1 VLRKIWSAA
10 WRICALLL
18 IWGAL
23 LAPFL
28 IPFSRPSQLNIELAT
43 ATTLFISAWIM
54 RRLVERQP
62 LVSLGFTSR
71 HFLRDSAIGLSLG
84 IAMMTICVAFVLEL
98 GFARALPAVSP
109 SASAVALGAVAML
122 VNTFTQELLVRGYMQ
137 QTLNSVFGTAASIF
151 ASAVLF
157 VLLHAGVV
165 KSLLPAVNLFLAGML
180 LGLAYATT
188 GNLWL
193 PIALHF
199 GWNFTQEF
207 LGLVITG
214 HALFSGWRTLV
225 LEGPAIITGGD
236 FGIEG
241 GLPATAVTAAGIA
254 FVWIVFGRRY
264 SARQMAS
271 AAP

>member
-1 VLRKIWSAA
+1 MPRKIWSAV

-28 IPFSRPSQLNIELAT
+28 IPFSRPSRLNIELAT
-43 ATTLFISAWIM
+43 ATTLFTSVWIM
-54 RRLVERQP
+54 RSLVERQP
-62 LVSLGFTSR
+62 LVSLGFSSR
-71 HFLRDSAIGLSLG
+71 HFLRDSAVGLSLG
-84 IAMMTICVAFVLEL
+84 IAMMTICIAFVLAF
-98 GFARALPAVSP
+98 GFAHALPAVNP
-109 SASAVALGAVAML
+109 SVSAVGFGAVAML

-137 QTLNSVFGTAASIF
+137 QTLNSIFGAAASIYG
-151 ASAVLF
+151 AAVLF
-157 VLLHAGVV
+157 VLLHAGVLR
-165 KSLLPAVNLFLAGML
+165 SPLPALNLFLAGLL

-193 PIALHF
+193 PTALHF
-199 GWNFTQEF
+199 GWNFTQEL
-207 LGLVITG
+207 LGLVISG
-214 HALFSGWRTLV
+214 QRLFSGWRTVV
-225 LEGPAIITGGD
+225 LDGPAMITGGD

-241 GLPATAVTAAGIA
+241 GLPATAVTAAGLAI
-254 FVWIVFGRRY
+254 VWILFGRRY